1 MLGLVVLS
9 NHLTLGLHA
18 TKREVVHI
26 HAVTLPKPKPKPLPL
41 PPKPIAKP
49 KPLPPPPPKP
59 VAKPLP
65 KAPPPKP
72 APKPRPK
79 PTPKPLPRKIVP
91 RAKPTPVAPPK
102 RIVKPV
108 LQPVAHIVP
117 SPSPAEV
124 ENALAAYL
132 AILRARVQANLTI
145 PVSIR
150 MLGFSGR
157 ARVLIR
163 LAPNGRL
170 LVVSLAR
177 SSGIPPIDALAL
189 KTVRET
195 SFPRFSAKMPKHPL
209 AFTLGVIIR
218 R

>member
-1 MLGLVVLS
+1 MV
-9 NHLTLGLHA
+9 
-18 TKREVVHI
+18 
-26 HAVTLPKPKPKPLPL
+26 
-41 PPKPIAKP
+41 
-49 KPLPPPPPKP
+49 
-59 VAKPLP
+59 
-65 KAPPPKP
+65 
-72 APKPRPK
+72 
-79 PTPKPLPRKIVP
+79 
-91 RAKPTPVAPPK
+91 PPK
-102 RIVKPV
+102 RVVKPL
-108 LQPVAHIVP
+108 LQPVAHVVP
-117 SPSPAEV
+117 PPSPAEV

-170 LVVSLAR
+170 LGVSLAR